1 MFSYAVSILV
11 LIGSKNVEINT
22 KKERWKQS
30 KGPVIKHVLG
40 WAGGKIETFSKNLVA
55 QPED

>member
-1 MFSYAVSILV
+1 MLMMGAVFEYTG
-11 LIGSKNVEINT
+11 GSAAGKGIVIEG
-22 KKERWKQS
+22 KSLLS

-40 WAGGKIETFSKNLVA
+40 WAGEKIETSKNLVA